1 MATEFFSSSE
11 FSLELVFYFSI
22 SLFFVIALFVGN
34 YNENET
40 KELTKNNFFSILKRF
55 FGCGL
60 RAGLFY
66 TLTPFGALKGMVG
79 VFSYSV
85 AIIVPNL
92 ILIIMAPTIRNKFP
106 NGFSLNDFIAER
118 YGNFPQFITN
128 SIRLFYISI
137 YLITELSALGYIL
150 SFYGINA
157 LPAQTIVIVYT
168 TIYTILGRNTSSY
181 TDKFQGIAVL
191 MLLFVAAGSLFF
203 RNTVKT
209 DSDPIEIAPL
219 DHIQSLFTL
228 VLAVI
233 GATVQHEGYWQGAF
247 SCTSASDLKYNY
259 FLTSIFSFSLSMLA
273 GYVAMQLNLINL
285 ELDPFAQGALFA
297 VIRGLPTWINF
308 VIFVLVAAFISSS
321 IDSQQT
327 SLTNLL
333 TEEVPGVGRMNYA
346 LAKLITCVINLFALY
361 FASTQ
366 QNVIAILQWFLIADL
381 ITCFIT
387 FPVLI
392 GFFPYWEKK
401 INGFDFTIAVLS
413 GFLCVWAFGVSE
425 YGNLKNALLIFTI
438 PDGLLKPYTAASVY
452 FIAVTSSFLT
462 LIISSVTRR
471 TMLRSLGY
479 LEIAKKRD

>member
-233 GATVQHEGYWQGAF
+233 GATVQHEHYE
-247 SCTSASDLKYNY
+247 NV
-259 FLTSIFSFSLSMLA
+259 IFFIVYSK
-273 GYVAMQLNLINL
+273 AMQLNLINL

-392 GFFPYWEKK
+392 GFLPYWEKK